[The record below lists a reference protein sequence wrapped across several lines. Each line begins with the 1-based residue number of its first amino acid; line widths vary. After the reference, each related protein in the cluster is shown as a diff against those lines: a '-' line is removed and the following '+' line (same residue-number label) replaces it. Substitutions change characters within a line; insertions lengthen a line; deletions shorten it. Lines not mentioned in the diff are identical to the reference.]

1 MRVKIFSTLRS
12 VVGAKE
18 VEVGAADT
26 VGSVLE
32 ELITK
37 HPALRERI
45 LDEDGNLQSSINI
58 LVNGRNI
65 RFINCLD
72 TPVKESDQ
80 LALFPPVGGG

>member
-65 RFINCLD
+65 RFLNGLD